1 MKICL
6 RLKKKV
12 LEKYLKRKKR
22 IEKVII
28 FQWLQI
34 PLLQQMLP
42 PKNSKLANSMVQHK
56 VITNQ
61 ENQ

>member
-1 MKICL
+1 MKIKEGLQFKGKAKTSLKRKDSQIILLKMKICL

-28 FQWLQI
+28 FQ
-34 PLLQQMLP
+34 
-42 PKNSKLANSMVQHK
+42 
-56 VITNQ
+56 
-61 ENQ
+61 